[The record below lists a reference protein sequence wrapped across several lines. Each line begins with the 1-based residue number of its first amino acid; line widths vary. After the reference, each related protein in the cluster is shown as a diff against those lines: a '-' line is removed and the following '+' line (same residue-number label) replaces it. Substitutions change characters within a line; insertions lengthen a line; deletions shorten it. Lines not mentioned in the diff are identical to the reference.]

1 VRALLRRF
9 CLHTH
14 FKAPEHWTHSKTLRA
29 IPDAIDSWCQC
40 TNERLTLITAALL
53 TLARLASAAETK
65 FALPP
70 ETAKLRP
77 GPGVE
82 LATASCLLCHSADY
96 ISTQPRLKRAQWQ
109 ASVLKMRQTYGAPI
123 AADKVDLLVDY
134 LVKTYGDEAPA
145 RAPAGA
151 K

>member
-1 VRALLRRF
+1 M
-9 CLHTH
+9 
-14 FKAPEHWTHSKTLRA
+14 EHSNFTRNSVGTDPSPTFSLGLA
-29 IPDAIDSWCQC
+29 VAV
-40 TNERLTLITAALL
+40 AA
-53 TLARLASAAETK
+53 AAQFAAAAETK

-70 ETAKLRP
+70 ETAKLKS

-82 LATASCLLCHSADY
+82 LATANCLLCHSADY

-109 ASVLKMRQTYGAPI
+109 ASVLKMRQTYGAAI
-123 AADKVDLLVDY
+123 AADKVDSLVDY

-145 RAPAGA
+145 GA